1 MRIAAVGD
9 VTAFHREPESGY
21 EFAGPAAAL
30 PFAPQLDVNANVE
43 FRDSTETEFT
53 MVTGTIP

>member
-21 EFAGPAAAL
+21 EFAGPVLATAM
-30 PFAPQLDVNANVE
+30 QGLDTRFDTDGDRVIVSGA
-43 FRDSTETEFT
+43 
-53 MVTGTIP
+53 